1 MTDPLTEV
9 YEKFKHL
16 DKCLSDTEW
25 CEGGEGSAI
34 YGIAGEMW
42 RAIKEEVERRKKDAP
57 PGAEAHHG

>member
-1 MTDPLTEV
+1 MGDPLDEV

-16 DKCLSDTEW
+16 DKCLSDSEW

-42 RAIKEEVERRKKDAP
+42 RAIKEARAQR
-57 PGAEAHHG
+57 H

>member
-1 MTDPLTEV
+1 MTDPLNEV

-42 RAIKEEVERRKKDAP
+42 RAIKEVREMRK
-57 PGAEAHHG
+57 